1 MIELSK
7 RLSRVASYIDKGV
20 VLADIGSDHAYIPC
34 YSVLNAMVDKAY
46 ACEVVDGPLQCSIKT
61 IKEYGLDEK
70 VFPVLSDGL
79 KSIPDDVNE
88 IVIAGMG
95 AYTILDIL
103 KASEVKVERCVKCI
117 IQTNSHPELI
127 RTYLSEKN
135 YRILNEELI
144 EEEGKYYDIIIF
156 EPRNGTTLSDVEI
169 YFGPCHLKEK
179 STLLISYYQKV
190 LETKYKILENLNSSN
205 AKYLSLKE
213 EIEMIKKELQL

>member
-1 MIELSK
+1 MALI
-7 RLSRVASYIDKGV
+7 ASYIDKDV
-20 VLADIGSDHAYIPC
+20 ILADIGSDHAYIPC
-34 YSVLNAMVDKAY
+34 YSVLNNVVDKAY
-46 ACEVVDGPLQCSIKT
+46 ACEVVEGPLKCSIKT

-103 KASEVKVERCVKCI
+103 KASEAKVEKCVKCI
-117 IQTNSHPELI
+117 VQTNSHPELI
-127 RTYLSEKN
+127 RAYLSENK
-135 YRILNEELI
+135 YHILNEELI

-156 EPRNGTTLSDVEI
+156 EPRNGDTLSDEEI

-179 STLLISYYQKV
+179 SAGLIMYYQKV
-190 LETKYKILENLNSSN
+190 LETKNKILENLNASN
-205 AKYLSLKE
+205 SKYLPLKE

>member
-1 MIELSK
+1 MLLTLPVK
-7 RLSRVASYIDKGV
+7 RYRATPETGCARNSATVASAIEPSCLTLV
-20 VLADIGSDHAYIPC
+20 STVETVEP
-34 YSVLNAMVDKAY
+34 
-46 ACEVVDGPLQCSIKT
+46 
-61 IKEYGLDEK
+61 
-70 VFPVLSDGL
+70 F
-79 KSIPDDVNE
+79 DDVNE

-127 RTYLSEKN
+127 RTYLSENN

-179 STLLISYYQKV
+179 STWLISYYQKV